1 MNGAGQACIVDKAH
15 HRLAAFFNHERGARG
30 DSIISNKN
38 RLALG
43 RVHLLGELVDVDL
56 VVVNKTTGD
65 GVCDRSVT
73 RQYRLLEESCSRSCF
88 EISQSW
94 CLERRNWERELVKP
108 GIRRAFP
115 VFSGNEFG
123 ARTRNGRPEGKPE
136 GTEGEKD
143 IFERTHR
150 ETFSYRSQATGFCEP
165 RWECRNIGGFVV
177 LYPKTQTS
185 HCVFSTP
192 RC

>member
-15 HRLAAFFNHERGARG
+15 HRLAAFFNHKRGARG

-73 RQYRLLEESCSRSCF
+73 R
-88 EISQSW
+88 
-94 CLERRNWERELVKP
+94 
-108 GIRRAFP
+108 
-115 VFSGNEFG
+115 
-123 ARTRNGRPEGKPE
+123 
-136 GTEGEKD
+136 
-143 IFERTHR
+143 
-150 ETFSYRSQATGFCEP
+150 
-165 RWECRNIGGFVV
+165 
-177 LYPKTQTS
+177 
-185 HCVFSTP
+185 
-192 RC
+192 